1 MKRILLLFIAFS
13 LLCGC
18 SNKNESTTEE
28 DISKKISEEYSV
40 SITNPFK
47 PITAEG
53 ILELFEDGTGAVFIG
68 VPNDKSSSEFAQYL
82 TRSADGQNVKTI
94 YYIELNELKNDKNYK
109 KVLSELIGCEK
120 YEKDDIVAPLALFI
134 EKGDVVGIEDG
145 KELLSVKQV
154 DANNTDK
161 ENATTYNKNVELIL
175 DNRMKCVTEFVCN
188 KYCE

>member
-1 MKRILLLFIAFS
+1 MKRILLFFIAFS

-18 SNKNESTTEE
+18 SSKNESTTEE

-40 SITNPFK
+40 SIANPFK
-47 PITAEG
+47 PITAER
-53 ILELFEDGTGAVFIG
+53 ILELFESGTGAVFIG
-68 VPNDKSSSEFAQYL
+68 IPNDKSSSEFAQYL
-82 TRSADGQNVKTI
+82 MRSADSQNVKTI

-109 KVLSELIGCEK
+109 GILSELIGCKK
-120 YEKDDIVAPLALFI
+120 YEKDDIIAPLALFI
-134 EKGDVVGIEDG
+134 EEGDIVGIEDG

-154 DANNTDK
+154 NTNNTDK